1 MFFINLLKHQI
12 FRVPIFLENL
22 FKKKKFMGNLDVDS
36 LFTNILPEET
46 TDIALMQPFENTER
60 VEGLSKIEVKE
71 L

>member
-1 MFFINLLKHQI
+1 
-12 FRVPIFLENL
+12 
-22 FKKKKFMGNLDVDS
+22 MGNLDVDS

-60 VEGLSKIEVKE
+60 VEGSSKIEVKE